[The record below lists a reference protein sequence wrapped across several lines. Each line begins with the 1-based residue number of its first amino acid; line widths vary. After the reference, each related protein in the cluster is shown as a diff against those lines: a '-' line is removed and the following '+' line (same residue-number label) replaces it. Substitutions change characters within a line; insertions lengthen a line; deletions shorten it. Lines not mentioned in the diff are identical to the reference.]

1 MGRVAPLRNAVAK
14 LDRASMNKLGSTC
27 ENVAKHRCIK
37 TRVATSWCKM
47 KIDIHEVTQGVA
59 VAKYRVPNRLE
70 HLRKSKDQSDA
81 QLVNY

>member
-1 MGRVAPLRNAVAK
+1 MK
-14 LDRASMNKLGSTC
+14 KLGSTYEKRC
-27 ENVAKHRCIK
+27 KTQVAQDRG
-37 TRVATSWCKM
+37 RNFMVQM
-47 KIDIHEVTQGVA
+47 KIDMHEVTQGVA

>member
-1 MGRVAPLRNAVAK
+1 MNAIAK
-14 LDRASMNKLGSTC
+14 LDRASMKKLGSTC
-27 ENVAKHRCIK
+27 EKCCKHSCGE

-47 KIDIHEVTQGVA
+47 KIDMHEVTQGVA

>member
-1 MGRVAPLRNAVAK
+1 MHKRGSEVRQSIYERIGFDLRK
-14 LDRASMNKLGSTC
+14 
-27 ENVAKHRCIK
+27 NVAKHRCIK

-47 KIDIHEVTQGVA
+47 KIDMHEVTQGVA

-81 QLVNY
+81 RLVNY